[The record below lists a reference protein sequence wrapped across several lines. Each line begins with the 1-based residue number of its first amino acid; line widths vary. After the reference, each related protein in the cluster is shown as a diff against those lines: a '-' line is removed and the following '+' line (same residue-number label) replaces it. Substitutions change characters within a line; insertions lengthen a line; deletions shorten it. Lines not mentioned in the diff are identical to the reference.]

1 MIFNNNTPE
10 NIVDKDSKGLP
21 ITRRQALI
29 GLGVL
34 GLSTIFG
41 FGGIALNVKEAF
53 AASTT
58 VTREGSS
65 VPDFSTFKDHN
76 RVIRFSEG
84 HLFSHDPEELK
95 TMGGYDLWVDYEEDP
110 FGSPSDY
117 YLFKW
122 VFKENFVQLGQK
134 SPTEKVSG
142 WCLQRIAPTD
152 VIPSNLNNIN
162 GAVCASD
169 NHVEIAPVIGLTR
182 TAVMRDVFGN
192 VFDVEVYFTV
202 IDLVTSGGYSNLKDS
217 CHNGENFIPVV
228 CWTTQ
233 EKNSEGHWVDVDPG
247 RLALLADGRPGKAAE
262 PQYGYNSVTGLIV
275 LISFEFFPNPD
286 YEHFGPPL
294 VEDDSIVWWAYPE
307 GDLYFTWSDF
317 DIANMYASGSDSTS
331 YGRMEPYEESIGF
344 MAVDSPSYDEDGR
357 VTPCTNIW
365 APDTSHSKLTI
376 SRNYSL
382 SEIRTLFRRES
393 EEIWDSLSIT
403 MVGDR
408 MTARAYGS
416 AGNVAGPLGAFLS
429 KTPFK
434 NYDASGNLRS
444 DIPNY
449 GVELLWTG
457 SGCSS
462 NINFETVS
470 KIWVDVRIIKG
481 TGTGEARWP
490 GGGWT
495 TEPTTQ
501 YSRRHYVK
509 DESPVYEFEADTGSR
524 IQYVRVVSQNDYKA
538 AHDAGTKVPWEEL
551 SLSDFMERSHTFS
564 KIKECWKIVVKFQ
577 RNLGKLEIY
586 KHDAEMGD
594 HTAQGDGVL
603 GGDAAFAAGHVNNG
617 ATFRVWRVDGS
628 SFIWGSNTVSS
639 ATVKVPANSPNSPAV
654 FDDIEIGD
662 YYWSEV
668 TAPDGYRAPATAQHR
683 VTITPFE
690 TDGDEV
696 VVTETNT
703 IKKGNLNIRKVDAD
717 TGRETPQGDARFTG
731 ATFAV
736 KNVSAQPIMYGGK
749 KIAVGAIVG
758 NAVIESGNVAIMRN
772 LPYGRYEITEVAA
785 SGLVGYDW
793 TPTNAAGK
801 VVEIRDDNTTV
812 TLAEVIRDPVWR
824 GGVAIQKV
832 DSDQIIA
839 VDTNKHH
846 IDLEW
851 DSAQGNAEL
860 AGAEFKIFS
869 ISDSYVHVG
878 GHTYEP
884 RYHSASDI
892 RDPATA
898 ADCLVTLITDEH
910 GRARTDNTVLPY
922 GTYVM
927 FETKAPSGYHK
938 NEAFEAGV
946 VFKIRE
952 KGGMVLMQGNTD
964 WVI

>member
-1 MIFNNNTPE
+1 M
-10 NIVDKDSKGLP
+10 
-21 ITRRQALI
+21 
-29 GLGVL
+29 
-34 GLSTIFG
+34 
-41 FGGIALNVKEAF
+41 
-53 AASTT
+53 
-58 VTREGSS
+58 
-65 VPDFSTFKDHN
+65 
-76 RVIRFSEG
+76 
-84 HLFSHDPEELK
+84 
-95 TMGGYDLWVDYEEDP
+95 
-110 FGSPSDY
+110 
-117 YLFKW
+117 
-122 VFKENFVQLGQK
+122 
-134 SPTEKVSG
+134 
-142 WCLQRIAPTD
+142 
-152 VIPSNLNNIN
+152 
-162 GAVCASD
+162 
-169 NHVEIAPVIGLTR
+169 
-182 TAVMRDVFGN
+182 
-192 VFDVEVYFTV
+192 
-202 IDLVTSGGYSNLKDS
+202 
-217 CHNGENFIPVV
+217 
-228 CWTTQ
+228 
-233 EKNSEGHWVDVDPG
+233 
-247 RLALLADGRPGKAAE
+247 
-262 PQYGYNSVTGLIV
+262 
-275 LISFEFFPNPD
+275 
-286 YEHFGPPL
+286 
-294 VEDDSIVWWAYPE
+294 
-307 GDLYFTWSDF
+307 
-317 DIANMYASGSDSTS
+317 
-331 YGRMEPYEESIGF
+331 
-344 MAVDSPSYDEDGR
+344 
-357 VTPCTNIW
+357 
-365 APDTSHSKLTI
+365 
-376 SRNYSL
+376 
-382 SEIRTLFRRES
+382 
-393 EEIWDSLSIT
+393 
-403 MVGDR
+403 
-408 MTARAYGS
+408 
-416 AGNVAGPLGAFLS
+416 
-429 KTPFK
+429 PFK
-434 NYDASGNLRS
+434 NYTASGDLITGDSVYSGARAF
-444 DIPNY
+444 
-449 GVELLWTG
+449 ELLWTG

-462 NINFETVS
+462 DIIFETVS
-470 KIWVDVRIIKG
+470 DVWVDVKIIA
-481 TGTGEARWP
+481 GTGEGIARWP
-490 GGGWT
+490 GGGWINR
-495 TEPTTQ
+495 PTTR
-501 YSRRHYVK
+501 YSRKFYFLGN
-509 DESPVYEFEADTGSR
+509 SPVYEFEADTGSR
-524 IQYVRVVSQNDYKA
+524 IEYVKLVTAADYEA
-538 AHDAGTKVPWEEL
+538 AKDAGNSVPWETL
-551 SLSDFMERSHTFS
+551 SLPDFMERSHTFS
-564 KIKECWKIVVKFQ
+564 HIKECWKIIVKFQ

-603 GGDAAFAAGHVNNG
+603 GGDAAFAAGHTNNG

-668 TAPDGYRAPATAQHR
+668 TSPDGYRAPATAQHR

-696 VVTETNT
+696 VVTETNA
-703 IKKGNLNIRKVDAD
+703 IKKGTLNIRKVDAD

-785 SGLVGYDW
+785 FGLVGYDW

-860 AGAEFKIFS
+860 TGAEFKIFS

-884 RYHSASDI
+884 RYHAASDI
-892 RDPATA
+892 KNPATA

-927 FETKAPSGYHK
+927 FETKAPDGYHK
-938 NEAFEAGV
+938 NEAFEEGV

-952 KGGMVLMQGNTD
+952 RGGMVLMQGNTG
-964 WVI
+964 WIV

>member
-58 VTREGSS
+58 VTRKGSS

-76 RVIRFSEG
+76 RVIRFSED

-95 TMGGYDLWVDYEEDP
+95 TMGDYNLDVYGWDDP
-110 FGSPSDY
+110 DVPLSYS

-122 VFKENFVQLGQK
+122 VFKKNFVMLGQK
-134 SPTEKVSG
+134 SPTRKVSG

-169 NHVEIAPVIGLTR
+169 NYLEIAPTLGLCR
-182 TAVMRDVFGN
+182 TAAMRDVFGN
-192 VFDVEVYFTV
+192 VFDVEITFTV
-202 IDLVTSGGYSNLKDS
+202 VDLVTSGGYSNLKDS
-217 CHNGENFIPVV
+217 CHNGQNFIPVA
-228 CWTTQ
+228 CWRTQ
-233 EKNSEGHWVDVDPG
+233 KKNAKGKWVDIDPG

-275 LISFEFFPNPD
+275 AIGLEFYPNPE

-294 VEDDSIVWWAYPE
+294 VEDGVLGSYSAYPE
-307 GDLYFTWSDF
+307 GDIYFSWSDF
-317 DIANMYASGSDSTS
+317 DIANQYSSGSASTP

-344 MAVDSPSYDEDGR
+344 MASDTLIPYGL

-376 SRNYSL
+376 ARNYPE
-382 SEIRTLFRRES
+382 SELRSLFRRASDEV
-393 EEIWDSLSIT
+393 WDALCL
-403 MVGDR
+403 VLLGNQ
-408 MTARAYGS
+408 MTARVYGS
-416 AGNVAGPLGAFLS
+416 AGEVDGPLGAFLS

-434 NYDASGNLRS
+434 NYDKSGNLRS
-444 DIPNY
+444 QFPNY
-449 GVELLWTG
+449 GMELIWTG
-457 SGCSS
+457 SGCTS

-470 KIWVDVRIIKG
+470 KVWVDVRIVRG

-509 DESPVYEFEADTGSR
+509 DESPEYEFEADTGSR

-538 AHDAGTKVPWEEL
+538 AHAAGTKVPWEEL

-683 VTITPFE
+683 VTITPFD

-696 VVTETNT
+696 VVTETNA
-703 IKKGNLNIRKVDAD
+703 IKKGTLNIRKVDAD

-758 NAVIESGNVAIMRN
+758 NAVIESGNVATMRN

-884 RYHSASDI
+884 RYHAASDI
-892 RDPATA
+892 KNPATA
-898 ADCLVTLITDEH
+898 ADCLVTLITDEY

-927 FETKAPSGYHK
+927 FETKAPAGYHK
-938 NEAFEAGV
+938 NEAFEEGV

-952 KGGMVLMQGNTD
+952 KGGMVLMQGNTG
-964 WVI
+964 WIV